1 MHLKYGKMF
10 AIVVGEKRGH
20 IGRVFF
26 VFFFFK
32 SKVLC
37 APVCKTNDRF
47 ASYESVIMEARSFQ
61 NRF

>member
-20 IGRVFF
+20 IGRVFR
-26 VFFFFK
+26 
-32 SKVLC
+32 SQVLC

>member
-20 IGRVFF
+20 IGRVFR
-26 VFFFFK
+26 
-32 SKVLC
+32 SRVLC

>member
-26 VFFFFK
+26 VFFFL
-32 SKVLC
+32 SLRCSVHQSVRPMIALR
-37 APVCKTNDRF
+37 VM
-47 ASYESVIMEARSFQ
+47 SVIMEARSFQ